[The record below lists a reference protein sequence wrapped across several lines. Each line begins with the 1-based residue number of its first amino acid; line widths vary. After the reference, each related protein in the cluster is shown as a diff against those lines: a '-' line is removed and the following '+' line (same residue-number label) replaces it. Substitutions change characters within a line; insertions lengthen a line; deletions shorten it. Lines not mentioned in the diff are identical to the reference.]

1 MGLWRDVEVIIMQTD
16 FLSRIYD
23 AYGCEGSFRENVY
36 LKRDRELLKKIL
48 IDFGDRECPQGK
60 YEKIRRDYK
69 KFESSSL
76 FQDIRRA
83 LGIKDCKIKQKGI
96 HRLLDP
102 FLPKLKF

>member
-1 MGLWRDVEVIIMQTD
+1 MVQTD

-23 AYGCEGSFRENVY
+23 AYGSEGSFRENVY

-48 IDFGDRECPQGK
+48 IDFGDRECQKEK
-60 YEKIRRDYK
+60 YKEIRSNRRYQV
-69 KFESSSL
+69 FEASSL

-83 LGIKDCKIKQKGI
+83 LGIKDCRIKQKGI
-96 HRLLDP
+96 HRFLDP